1 MKKSLNVDSIVLPL
15 SHAVWTYIRTQSL
28 LHIYINW
35 VDLLFSYRE
44 HQSMAVLSEAYL
56 LLLIYLFIDVSP
68 DDYII
73 SAIVT
78 LA

>member
-28 LHIYINW
+28 LYIYKNW
-35 VDLLFSYRE
+35 VDLLFSYCE

-56 LLLIYLFIDVSP
+56 LLLINLLIDVSP

>member
-15 SHAVWTYIRTQSL
+15 SHAVWTYISTQSL

-35 VDLLFSYRE
+35 VDLLFSYSE

-56 LLLIYLFIDVSP
+56 LLLINLFIDVSP